1 MNMVLMYY
9 SSWVSVLTIFLI
21 YWVPVSLLG
30 DDKKAFMY
38 IRLKYSISFKINIT
52 DLIYISMSV
61 HMYMY
66 VFQHTVIK
74 YYLSDIDIRIII
86 FMMV

>member
-1 MNMVLMYY
+1 
-9 SSWVSVLTIFLI
+9 
-21 YWVPVSLLG
+21 
-30 DDKKAFMY
+30 MY

>member
-1 MNMVLMYY
+1 MYY
-9 SSWVSVLTIFLI
+9 SSWVSVLTKFLI

-30 DDKKAFMY
+30 YDKKAFMY

-52 DLIYISMSV
+52 DLIYVSMSV